1 MYEISVPTGYRE
13 HLQAMQ
19 ETLGEKHA
27 PYFGPDLEENCIE
40 TSLSIWGAPRSI
52 EEYAGE
58 IFPIEERNNGLR
70 WMDEDDVEDED
81 VKLDYQGSM

>member
-1 MYEISVPTGYRE
+1 VYEISVPRGYRE

-40 TSLSIWGAPRSI
+40 TALSIWGAPRSI
-52 EEYAGE
+52 EEYASE

-70 WMDEDDVEDED
+70 WMDEEDVEDED

>member
-1 MYEISVPTGYRE
+1 
-13 HLQAMQ
+13 MQ

-27 PYFGPDLEENCIE
+27 PYFGSDLEENCIE
-40 TSLSIWGAPRSI
+40 TALSIWGAPRSI
-52 EEYAGE
+52 EEYASE